1 MDEAELN
8 SFSLVDSLFICTT
21 MKVNLFVFFK
31 RILQFTVRNGKSE
44 GQLPVNKLIAQLDCS
59 FLVLCLFLFL
69 IQLSLIGCNFTEM
82 SWSKEISS
90 RVWVL
95 FLELS
100 RQYHLLFLPLYILKT
115 EFLTFTGLQRNF
127 NDCLINYYSLN
138 RLIKLAH

>member
-82 SWSKEISS
+82 S
-90 RVWVL
+90 
-95 FLELS
+95 
-100 RQYHLLFLPLYILKT
+100 
-115 EFLTFTGLQRNF
+115 
-127 NDCLINYYSLN
+127 
-138 RLIKLAH
+138 